1 MITILFFALLLMVF
15 CLLKKRDHLSKIVS
29 MNCITS
35 YAVVAIAMLVVMEG
49 IEPFFLDIAIVYAA
63 LGFISS
69 VAFLKFFLRGRRG

>member
-1 MITILFFALLLMVF
+1 MITILFLALLLMVF
-15 CLLKKRDHLSKIVS
+15 CLLKKRDHLSKIIS

-49 IEPFFLDIAIVYAA
+49 VEPFFLDIAIVYGA